1 MDTKMIT
8 LTQENIEKE
17 HLCCAIADK
26 KHQTG
31 VNDKRRWL
39 ADRIPEGHVFRKFD
53 VQGKVFIEYAPLDKA
68 WTPVTG
74 DNYIYIYC
82 LWVSGS
88 YKGQGYGKALL
99 DSCIADARKQG
110 RAGVC
115 LISSQ
120 KKKPFLADKKFML
133 KQGFQVADTAG
144 EDYELL
150 ALSFDGTKPNFNA
163 NAKRQAIEEKELTI
177 YYTVQC
183 PYIPNCI
190 GQIYNYCENNGIP
203 LRLVEIDTLEKAKQ
217 IPGVFNNWAVF
228 YKGRFQTTHLL
239 NETGLKKLFSL

>member
-1 MDTKMIT
+1 MNTKMIT

-39 ADRIPEGHVFRKFD
+39 ADRIPEGHVFRKLD

-150 ALSFDGTKPNFNA
+150 ALSFNGTKPNFNA

>member
-1 MDTKMIT
+1 MNTKMIT

-39 ADRIPEGHVFRKFD
+39 TDRIPEGHIFRKLD

-88 YKGQGYGKALL
+88 YKDQGYGKALL
-99 DSCIADARKQG
+99 DSCIADARKQN

-133 KQGFQVADTAG
+133 KQGFQVVDTAG

-217 IPGVFNNWAVF
+217 IPCVFNNWAVF

>member
-39 ADRIPEGHVFRKFD
+39 ADRIPEGHVFRKLD
-53 VQGKVFIEYAPLDKA
+53 AQGKVFIEYAPLDKA

-203 LRLVEIDTLEKAKQ
+203 LRLIEIDTLEKAKQ

>member
-39 ADRIPEGHVFRKFD
+39 ADRIPEGHVFRKLD

>member
-1 MDTKMIT
+1 MNTKMIT

-39 ADRIPEGHVFRKFD
+39 ADRIPEGHVFRKLD

-74 DNYIYIYC
+74 DNYLYIYC

-110 RAGVC
+110 KAGVC

-150 ALSFDGTKPNFNA
+150 ALSFNGTKPNFNA

-190 GQIYNYCENNGIP
+190 GQIYNYCENNDIP

>member
-39 ADRIPEGHVFRKFD
+39 ADRIPEGHVFRKLD

-99 DSCIADARKQG
+99 DSCITDARKQG

>member
-1 MDTKMIT
+1 MNTKMIT

-39 ADRIPEGHVFRKFD
+39 ADRIPEGHVFRKLD

-74 DNYIYIYC
+74 DNYLYIYC

-150 ALSFDGTKPNFNA
+150 ALSFNGTKPNFNA

>member
-39 ADRIPEGHVFRKFD
+39 ADRIPEGHVFRKLD

-203 LRLVEIDTLEKAKQ
+203 LRLIEIDTLEKAKQ